1 MKALV
6 LICPA
11 CSIAAGAELRF
22 SMTGDPKTFDPLHVS
37 EEHAELVRYLTAGVL
52 VRINRVTGRVEP
64 DLAERYELSAD
75 GRAITF
81 HLRPN
86 LKFSDGSPLTA
97 SDVARTMAT
106 ALDPKQASPKGD
118 TLRSQK
124 GDPAVSVVSRLEI
137 TIRYPA
143 PKPDLDRLFDALSI
157 IPAKAD
163 RIAAS
168 AGPFHLMDYRAG
180 EFLRLERNPYYWKRP
195 ALDSIRI
202 DIQPNR
208 DIELTRFLRGE
219 LHLINQLDPESFD
232 RVMRNKPAAAKN
244 LGASLDSEFIWF
256 NEAPS
261 TSIPEWK
268 RKWFTST
275 NFRHAISRAINRDD
289 IARIVFR
296 GHAHP
301 AAGPVSP
308 ANTFWFNAALKPLP
322 YDERSAIQALDAD
335 GFHLLGG
342 VLRDGADHPVEFS
355 IITNAGNRTRQAM
368 AAVIQDDLKKIG
380 IKVNIVTLDFS
391 SLIERIARTGQYE
404 ACLLGFT
411 SVEIEP
417 TEQMNVWLS
426 SGAQHA
432 WHPMEKT
439 PATPWEARIDQLELA
454 QASEASRAARKKA
467 FDELQKIA
475 VDEEPIIYLVNPDYL
490 VAISPLL
497 KGVQP
502 VAAPPQTLWNIE
514 SIRLE

>member
-1 MKALV
+1 MKAIA
-6 LICPA
+6 LICLA
-11 CSIAAGAELRF
+11 CSAAAGAELHF
-22 SMTGDPKTFDPLHVS
+22 SMTGDPKTFDPLQVS

-52 VRINRVTGRVEP
+52 VRINRLTGKVEP
-64 DLAERYELSAD
+64 DLAERYEVSPD

-86 LKFSDGSPLTA
+86 LKFSDGAALTA
-97 SDVARTMAT
+97 NDVARTMAT

-118 TLRSQK
+118 TLRSEK
-124 GDPAVSVVSRLEI
+124 GDPTVEVVSPLQI

-143 PKPDLDRLFDALSI
+143 PKPDLDRLFDALTI
-157 IPAKAD
+157 IPVKAGP
-163 RIAAS
+163 S
-168 AGPFHLMDYRAG
+168 AGPFHVADYRAG
-180 EFLRLERNPYYWKRP
+180 EFLRLTRNPYYWKRP

-208 DIELTRFLRGE
+208 DIELTRFLRGD
-219 LHLINQLDPESFD
+219 LHLINKELDPESFD
-232 RVMRNKPAAAKN
+232 RVAREKPAAAKN
-244 LGASLDSEFIWF
+244 LGASLDSEFLWF
-256 NEAPS
+256 NQAPS
-261 TSIPEWK
+261 TSLPDWK

-275 NFRHAISRAINRDD
+275 NFRHAISRAINRED
-289 IARIVFR
+289 ISRIVFR

-308 ANTFWFNAALKPLP
+308 ANTFWFNADLKPLP
-322 YDERSAIQALDAD
+322 YDEQSAIRSLNAD
-335 GFHLLGG
+335 GFHLIGG

-355 IITNAGNRTRQAM
+355 IITNAGNRARLAM
-368 AAVIQDDLKKIG
+368 AAVIQDDLKQIG
-380 IKVNIVTLDFS
+380 IRVNIVTLDFS

-454 QASEASRAARKKA
+454 QASEPSRAARKKA
-467 FDELQKIA
+467 LDELQKIV
-475 VDEEPIIYLVNPDYL
+475 VDQEPIIYLVNPDYL
-490 VAISPLL
+490 VAISPSL
-497 KGVQP
+497 KGAQP
-502 VAAPPQTLWNIE
+502 VAAPPQILWNIE
-514 SIRLE
+514 SLRLE